1 MADCIINYTGD
12 QINTKL
18 GQIKTQAEISTMIAE
33 GINNHNSSKH
43 SASDTVVTAN
53 GFSCYCYKVDR
64 IAFVSLIGGTASAAI
79 AAGSTIMTLP
89 DAYKPIQTVEGVDS
103 YSYNKRIRI
112 LTDGKLELTGG
123 TIAAGGYARV
133 SFCYITAS

>member
-18 GQIKTQAEISTMIAE
+18 GQIKTQAEISTMITE
-33 GINNHNSSKH
+33 EINSHNSSKH
-43 SASDTVVTAN
+43 SISDTVVTNN

-64 IAFVSLIGGTASAAI
+64 IAFVSIIGGTASAQI
-79 AAGSTIMTLP
+79 STNGIIMTLP
-89 DAYKPIQTVEGVDS
+89 DAYRPIQTVEGIETS
-103 YSYNKRIRI
+103 SYNKRIRI
-112 LTDGKLELTGG
+112 LTDGKMELTAG
-123 TIAAGGYARV
+123 TISTGGYVRI